1 MLRVEKIK
9 GTSTYV
15 LMDDDKVLAKG
26 DKKKMNRK
34 LKQLQREEEK

>member
-1 MLRVEKIK
+1 MLTVEKIK

-15 LMDDDKVLAKG
+15 LKDGDKVIAKG

-34 LKQLQREEEK
+34 LKQMQQEEK